1 MSATTTSDEGRRF
14 ASLWE
19 THARRVYAYAARHT
33 DPDSAQDVVAETF
46 LVAWR
51 RLADVPGD
59 PLPWLLVVA
68 RNTLANRRRSAYRH
82 RLLELELGRLLRVAR
97 PATAADVPVHARDE
111 VLRAVAQ
118 LTDAEREAV
127 LLAAWDGLSPQQ
139 AAHVAG
145 CSVTPSAFASWTPT
159 PAVATAAQTAAAQ
172 GQCEVV
178 LHGSVEQ
185 TQRYPTPVVNPWLP
199 TSDAEL
205 AGRRVLVAEQRGTF
219 TYVLSSNGAWTVGY
233 LYSAALGDGST
244 TASTTRLSL
253 FPPAPG
259 AGTVDV
265 LDRGGVGVPGGES
278 AVLASGR
285 AGRDV
290 VGVDVVTPAGRT
302 VTASVASGYWS
313 AWWPADEKVDDSLN
327 QARMIVHRKDGSTDE
342 VGTLGSL
349 VPKPSYADTDPTPA
363 PASTAG

>member
-33 DPDSAQDVVAETF
+33 DPDTAQDVVAETF

-68 RNTLANRRRSAYRH
+68 RNTLANQRRSAYRH

-145 CSVTPSAFASWTPT
+145 CSVDAFSK
-159 PAVATAAQTAAAQ
+159 
-172 GQCEVV
+172 
-178 LHGSVEQ
+178 
-185 TQRYPTPVVNPWLP
+185 
-199 TSDAEL
+199 
-205 AGRRVLVAEQRGTF
+205 
-219 TYVLSSNGAWTVGY
+219 
-233 LYSAALGDGST
+233 
-244 TASTTRLSL
+244 RLS
-253 FPPAPG
+253 
-259 AGTVDV
+259 
-265 LDRGGVGVPGGES
+265 
-278 AVLASGR
+278 R
-285 AGRDV
+285 ARARLVEAMQSPDEDGD
-290 VGVDVVTPAGRT
+290 
-302 VTASVASGYWS
+302 
-313 AWWPADEKVDDSLN
+313 ADQVHELRR
-327 QARMIVHRKDGSTDE
+327 AR
-342 VGTLGSL
+342 
-349 VPKPSYADTDPTPA
+349 
-363 PASTAG
+363 